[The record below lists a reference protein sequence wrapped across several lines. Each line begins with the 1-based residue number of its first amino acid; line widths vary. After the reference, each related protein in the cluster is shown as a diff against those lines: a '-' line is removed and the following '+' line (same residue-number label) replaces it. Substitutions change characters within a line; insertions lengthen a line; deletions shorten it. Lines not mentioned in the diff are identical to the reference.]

1 MKAFE
6 RRSESNSDGSRRMSA
21 DASSLPAKLVAPIS
35 ESASAKP
42 ARAAQTRRRSRT
54 SILIARESVCATD
67 LQQGP
72 RRASPAGCCTRRGA
86 EHDGCSDTSP
96 LLLVSSLERVAR
108 RDDRYVSQPWRIP
121 SDTPCHTLLFDVC
134 QPLDFKLLI
143 AVIFSYVVLLSSDVH
158 AVALY
163 LDFCI

>member
-108 RDDRYVSQPWRIP
+108 RDDRYVSQSHGAYPAIPHAIP
-121 SDTPCHTLLFDVC
+121 SYLTSVSHWISSSLSLSYSRMLFC
-134 QPLDFKLLI
+134 SHRMFMP
-143 AVIFSYVVLLSSDVH
+143 
-158 AVALY
+158 
-163 LDFCI
+163 